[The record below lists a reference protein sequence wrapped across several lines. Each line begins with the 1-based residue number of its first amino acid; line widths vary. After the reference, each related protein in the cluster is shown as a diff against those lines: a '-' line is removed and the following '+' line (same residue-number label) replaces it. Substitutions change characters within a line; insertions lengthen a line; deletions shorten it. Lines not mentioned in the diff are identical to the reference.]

1 MEISKKGINLIKE
14 FEGCKLQAYK
24 CVAGKWTI
32 GYGHT
37 SNVKSGDRIT
47 QDQAEEYLKSDLV
60 QFENLVNDKSYVPQT
75 LNQNQFDALVSF
87 AFNLGGKNLKELCN
101 ANYAPNEK
109 TTDHIA
115 EEITLY
121 VKAGGKIVQG
131 LVNRREKEKKLF
143 LGQI

>member
-1 MEISKKGINLIKE
+1 M
-14 FEGCKLQAYK
+14 
-24 CVAGKWTI
+24 AGKWTI

-37 SNVKSGDRIT
+37 ANVKQGDKIT
-47 QDQAEEYLKSDLV
+47 EQQAEDYLRSDLES
-60 QFENLVNDKSYVPQT
+60 FENLVNNKSYVPQS

-101 ANYAPNEK
+101 ANYPPKKK

-115 EEITLY
+115 QEITLY
-121 VKAGGKIVQG
+121 NKAGGKRVQG
-131 LVNRREKEKKLF
+131 LADRREKEKKLF

>member
-1 MEISKKGINLIKE
+1 MEITQKGIDLIKE
-14 FEGCKLQAYK
+14 FEGCRLQAYK

-37 SNVKSGDRIT
+37 SNVKSGDKIT
-47 QDQAEEYLKSDLV
+47 QEQAEEYLKSDLV

-87 AFNLGGKNLKELCN
+87 AFNLGGGNLKELCN
-101 ANYAPNEK
+101 ANYPPKKK

-121 VKAGGKIVQG
+121 VKAGGKKVQG

-143 LGQI
+143 LGKI